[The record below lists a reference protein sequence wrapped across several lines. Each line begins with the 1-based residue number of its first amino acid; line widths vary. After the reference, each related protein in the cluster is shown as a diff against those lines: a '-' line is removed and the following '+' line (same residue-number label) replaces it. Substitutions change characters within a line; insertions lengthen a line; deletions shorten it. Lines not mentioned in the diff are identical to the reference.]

1 MKWTEKEGEV
11 LVEWWYGLL
20 RLHRGALTVF
30 EQRRAVKV
38 SENNMIY

>member
-1 MKWTEKEGEV
+1 MKWTEREGEV

-20 RLHRGALTVF
+20 RLHRGALTVC

-38 SENNMIY
+38 SENYMIY